1 MLSALAAVLA
11 LAAPPDEP
19 EIRYNGAFVGVGVF
33 GGASILQDQ
42 RWESPV
48 GGVVGVYGRLASV
61 LSLIDVQLE
70 YAWSRND
77 AKASGNV
84 PADLRFDRH
93 GLAMSVNLHPMFLS
107 VLGNDWASFALAA
120 AYAQIGLSTEFT
132 SFGSDVE
139 PQRDQDDVAFSLH
152 VGAGIDVPLGDASG
166 ASAFWLGLS
175 WRWKFVYLDPPRLS
189 GVDQPNETN
198 THSVVLA
205 FSYRY
210 QSLNFWEM

>member
-1 MLSALAAVLA
+1 LLSALATVVTLAV
-11 LAAPPDEP
+11 PPADP

-42 RWESPV
+42 RWENPV
-48 GGVVGVYGRLASV
+48 GGVVGVYGRIASV
-61 LSLIDVQLE
+61 LSLVDVQLE

-77 AKASGNV
+77 AKVSGNE

-107 VLGNDWASFALAA
+107 VLSSDWASFALAA

-132 SFGSDVE
+132 SFRSDVE
-139 PQRDQDDVAFSLH
+139 PQRDQDDVSFSLH
-152 VGAGIDVPLGDASG
+152 FGAGIDVPLGDASG

-175 WRWKFVYLDPPRLS
+175 WRWKFVYLDPPRLL
-189 GVDQPNETN
+189 GGDQPDETN
-198 THSVVLA
+198 THSVVVA

>member
-11 LAAPPDEP
+11 LAAPPDPP

-84 PADLRFDRH
+84 PTDLRFDRH

-139 PQRDQDDVAFSLH
+139 PQRDRDDVAFSLH

-175 WRWKFVYLDPPRLS
+175 WRWKFVYLDPPQLS